1 MEVKASLKYLNIS
14 PRKTRLVAGLLK
26 GMSVSKAEAQL
37 QYNKK
42 RGSEPMMKL
51 LKSAVSNAEN
61 TFHLTKDN
69 LFIKLIRVD
78 EGPALKRFR
87 PRAKGAVNTIKKRTS
102 HIYITL
108 AEIKPSI
115 VSKETIK
122 KEETASH
129 PKESQEKEKNIK
141 ETNIKRNLNVPEKT
155 MSKQVLTKQRMF
167 RRKAI

>member
-14 PRKTRLVAGLLK
+14 PRKTRLVTGLLK

-37 QYNKK
+37 KYSKK
-42 RGSEPMMKL
+42 RGSEPIMKL
-51 LKSAVSNAEN
+51 LKSALSNAEN
-61 TFHLTKDN
+61 NFHLVKDN

-87 PRAKGAVNTIKKRTS
+87 PRARGAVNTIKKRTS

-108 AEIKPSI
+108 AEIKPSVI
-115 VSKETIK
+115 SKETIK
-122 KEETASH
+122 KEEKVTH
-129 PKESQEKEKNIK
+129 PDESQEREKNLKQTKIK
-141 ETNIKRNLNVPEKT
+141 KNLNLSEKI
-155 MSKQVLTKQRMF
+155 SSRQVLTKQRMF